1 MSANELASVCISSGL
16 TEAQGGSGDKE
27 GSGRRIDGEETEG
40 DGEGQV

>member
-1 MSANELASVCISSGL
+1 MSANELASMCISSGL
-16 TEAQGGSGDKE
+16 TEAHGGLGDKE